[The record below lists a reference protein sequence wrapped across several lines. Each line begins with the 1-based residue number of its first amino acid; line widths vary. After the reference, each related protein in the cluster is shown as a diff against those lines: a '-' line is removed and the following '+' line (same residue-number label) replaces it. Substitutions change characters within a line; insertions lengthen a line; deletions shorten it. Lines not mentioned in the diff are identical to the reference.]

1 MKMRAV
7 ILSEYGGSD
16 VLRVAE
22 VPTPR
27 PGDGQ
32 IRIRVAAAALNPAD
46 ALIRS
51 GALASRVP
59 AQEHYVPGLD
69 VAGTVDALGGGVRG
83 FAVGDAVIGLSDW
96 PDTQAGTHAEYVV
109 LPATAVAA
117 APRHA
122 SPVQAATLPLNGL
135 TAWQALDLLAAADG
149 ATVAVTGAAGA
160 VGGYLV
166 ELAAARG
173 LRVVAVAGS
182 QDQELVRELGATL
195 FVPRSEDPAAAIRAT
210 VPGGVT
216 GLIDAAALGG
226 SVIGAVEDG
235 GTFVSVR
242 GAGPAAERGIRV
254 SQVRVHSDAVQLA
267 ELAALADAGGVTLR
281 VDRTMPFAEAAAAHD
296 ALASRGLRGRIVLV
310 PQWN

>member
-7 ILSEYGGSD
+7 ILSAYGGSD

-22 VPTPR
+22 VPTPQ

-32 IRIRVAAAALNPAD
+32 VRIRVAAAALNPAD

-96 PDTQAGTHAEYVV
+96 PQTLAGTHAEYVV
-109 LPATAVAA
+109 LPSTAIAA

-149 ATVAVTGAAGA
+149 ATVAITGAAGA

-182 QDQELVRELGATL
+182 QDRELVHELGATL
-195 FVPRSEDPAAAIRAT
+195 FVPRSQDPAAAIRAA
-210 VPGGVT
+210 VPGGVG

-226 SVIGAVEDG
+226 AVIGAVEDG
-235 GTFVSVR
+235 GAFVSVL

-281 VDRTMPFAEAAAAHD
+281 VDRTMPFSEAAAAHD
-296 ALASRGLRGRIVLV
+296 ALASRGRRGRIVLV
-310 PQWN
+310 PPSN

>member
-1 MKMRAV
+1 MRAV
-7 ILSEYGGSD
+7 IVSEYGGPE

-22 VPTPR
+22 VPVPE

-59 AQEHYVPGLD
+59 VRDYYIPGLD
-69 VAGTVDALGGGVRG
+69 VAGTIDALGAGVSG

-117 APRHA
+117 APRRA
-122 SPVQAATLPLNGL
+122 RPVEAATLPLNGL
-135 TAWQALDLLAAADG
+135 TAWQALDLLGAADG
-149 ATVAVTGAAGA
+149 ATVAITGAAGA

-166 ELAAARG
+166 ELAVARG
-173 LRVVAVAGS
+173 LRAVAVAAP
-182 QDQELVRELGATL
+182 QDEELVREFGADV
-195 FVPRSEDPAAAIRAT
+195 FVARSENPTAAIRAA
-210 VPGGVT
+210 VPGGVD

-226 SVIGAVEDG
+226 SVIGAVRDG
-235 GTFVSVR
+235 GAFVSVL
-242 GAGPAAERGIRV
+242 GAGPGAERGIRV
-254 SQVRVHSDAVQLA
+254 SQIRVHSDAARLA
-267 ELAALADAGGVTLR
+267 ELTALADVGGLTLR
-281 VDRTMPFAEAAAAHD
+281 VARTMPFAEAAAAHES
-296 ALASRGLRGRIVLV
+296 LAARGLRGRIVLV
-310 PQWN
+310 P

>member
-1 MKMRAV
+1 M
-7 ILSEYGGSD
+7 SEYGGSD

-22 VPTPR
+22 VPAPE

-59 AQEHYVPGLD
+59 VQDYYVPGLD
-69 VAGTVDALGGGVRG
+69 VAGTIDALGGGVRG

-109 LPATAVAA
+109 LPVTAVAA

-122 SPVQAATLPLNGL
+122 SPIEAATLPLNGL
-135 TAWQALDLLAAADG
+135 TAWQALDLLGAADG
-149 ATVAVTGAAGA
+149 ATVAITGAAGA

-166 ELAAARG
+166 ELAVARG
-173 LRVVAVAGS
+173 LRAVAVAGP
-182 QDQELVRELGATL
+182 QDEELVRKFGADI
-195 FVPRSEDPAAAIRAT
+195 FVPRSKDPTAAIRTA
-210 VPGGVT
+210 VPGGVD

-226 SVIGAVEDG
+226 PVIGAVRDG
-235 GTFVSVR
+235 GAFVSVR
-242 GAGPAAERGIRV
+242 GAGPGAERGIRI
-254 SQVRVHSDAVQLA
+254 SQIQVHSDAVRLA
-267 ELAALADAGGVTLR
+267 ELAALADIGGLTLR

-310 PQWN
+310 P

>member
-1 MKMRAV
+1 MRAV

>member
-1 MKMRAV
+1 M
-7 ILSEYGGSD
+7 
-16 VLRVAE
+16 LRVAE
-22 VPTPR
+22 VPAPE
-27 PGDGQ
+27 PGGGQ

-51 GALASRVP
+51 GALASRIPVLD
-59 AQEHYVPGLD
+59 HYVPGLD
-69 VAGTVDALGGGVRG
+69 VAGTIDALGDDVHG

-96 PDTQAGTHAEYVV
+96 PETQAGTHAEYVV

-122 SPVQAATLPLNGL
+122 SAVEAATLPLNGL
-135 TAWQALDLLAAADG
+135 TARQALDLLDAADG

-182 QDQELVRELGATL
+182 QDQELVSELGAAL
-195 FVPRSEDPAAAIRAT
+195 FVPRSADPVAAIRAA
-210 VPGGVT
+210 VPGGVA

-226 SVIGAVEDG
+226 SVVGAVEDG
-235 GTFVSVR
+235 GTFVSVL

-254 SQVRVHSDAVQLA
+254 AQVRVHSDAVHLA
-267 ELAALADAGGVTLR
+267 ELAALADAGRVTLR
-281 VDRTMPFAEAAAAHD
+281 VDRTMPFTAAAAAHD
-296 ALASRGLRGRIVLV
+296 ALASGGLRGRIVLV
-310 PQWN
+310 P

>member
-1 MKMRAV
+1 MRAV
-7 ILSEYGGSD
+7 IVSEYGGSD

-22 VPTPR
+22 VPAPE

-32 IRIRVAAAALNPAD
+32 VRIRVAAAALNPAD

-59 AQEHYVPGLD
+59 ERDYYIPGLD
-69 VAGTVDALGGGVRG
+69 VAGTIDALGGGVDG
-83 FAVGDAVIGLSDW
+83 FAMGEAVIGLSDW

-122 SPVQAATLPLNGL
+122 RPAEAATLPLNGL
-135 TAWQALDLLAAADG
+135 TAWQALDLLGAAEG
-149 ATVAVTGAAGA
+149 ATVAITGAAGA

-173 LRVVAVAGS
+173 LRAVAVAGP
-182 QDQELVRELGATL
+182 QDEELVRKFGADV
-195 FVPRSEDPAAAIRAT
+195 FVPRSDDPTAAIRAA
-210 VPGGVT
+210 VPGGVD
-216 GLIDAAALGG
+216 GLIDAAALGA
-226 SVIGAVEDG
+226 SVLGAVRDG
-235 GTFVSVR
+235 GAFVSVR
-242 GAGPAAERGIRV
+242 GAGPDEERGIRISRV
-254 SQVRVHSDAVQLA
+254 QVRGDGARLA
-267 ELAALADAGGVTLR
+267 ELAALADAGGLTLR

-310 PQWN
+310 P

>member
-1 MKMRAV
+1 MRAV
-7 ILSEYGGSD
+7 IVSEYGGPD

-22 VPTPR
+22 VPAPE

-59 AQEHYVPGLD
+59 VQDYYIPGLD
-69 VAGTVDALGGGVRG
+69 VAGTIDALGGGVRG

-122 SPVQAATLPLNGL
+122 SPIEAATLPLNGL
-135 TAWQALDLLAAADG
+135 TAWQALDLLGAADG
-149 ATVAVTGAAGA
+149 ATVAITGAAGA

-166 ELAAARG
+166 ELAVARG
-173 LRVVAVAGS
+173 LRTVAVAGP
-182 QDQELVRELGATL
+182 QDEGLVRKFGADI
-195 FVPRSEDPAAAIRAT
+195 FVPRSEDPTAAIRAA
-210 VPGGVT
+210 VSGGVD

-226 SVIGAVEDG
+226 SVIGAVRDG
-235 GTFVSVR
+235 GAFVSVR
-242 GAGPAAERGIRV
+242 GAGPGAERGIRI
-254 SQVRVHSDAVQLA
+254 SQIQVHSDTVRLA
-267 ELAALADAGGVTLR
+267 ELAALADVGGLTLR

-310 PQWN
+310 P

>member
-1 MKMRAV
+1 M
-7 ILSEYGGSD
+7 SEYGGSD

-22 VPTPR
+22 VPTPE

-32 IRIRVAAAALNPAD
+32 IRVRVSAAALNPAD

-59 AQEHYVPGLD
+59 AQDHYVPGLD

-96 PDTQAGTHAEYVV
+96 PETQAGTHAEYVV
-109 LPATAVAA
+109 LPATAVTT

-122 SPVQAATLPLNGL
+122 TPVQAATLALNGL
-135 TAWQALDLLAAADG
+135 TAWQALDLLAPTEGD
-149 ATVAVTGAAGA
+149 TVAVTGAAGA

-166 ELAAARG
+166 ELAVTRG
-173 LRVVAVAGS
+173 LRVVAVAGP
-182 QDQELVRELGATL
+182 QDEELVRGFGADL
-195 FVPRSEDPAAAIRAT
+195 FVPRSDNPTAAIRAA
-210 VPGGVT
+210 VPGGVA
-216 GLIDAAALGG
+216 GLIDTAALGG
-226 SVIGAVEDG
+226 SAIGAVGDG
-235 GTFVSVR
+235 GTFVSVL

-254 SQVRVHSDAVQLA
+254 SQVRVHSDAEQLA
-267 ELAALADAGGVTLR
+267 ELARLADAGRVSLR
-281 VDRTMPFAEAAAAHD
+281 VDRTMPFSEAGAAHD

-310 PQWN
+310 P

>member
-1 MKMRAV
+1 MRAV

-16 VLRVAE
+16 VLRVVE
-22 VPTPR
+22 VPTPE

-32 IRIRVAAAALNPAD
+32 VRIRVAAAALNPAD

-59 AQEHYVPGLD
+59 VRDYYIPGLD
-69 VAGTVDALGGGVRG
+69 VAGTVDALGADVHG
-83 FAVGDAVIGLSDW
+83 FTVGDTVIGLSDW

-122 SPVQAATLPLNGL
+122 SPVEAATLPLNGL

-149 ATVAVTGAAGA
+149 ATVAITGAAGA

-166 ELAAARG
+166 ELATARG

-182 QDQELVRELGATL
+182 QDEGLVRKLGATV
-195 FVPRSEDPAAAIRAT
+195 FVRRSADPAAAIRAA
-210 VPGGVT
+210 VPGGVA
-216 GLIDAAALGG
+216 GLIDAAALNG
-226 SVIGAVEDG
+226 SVIGALADG
-235 GTFVSVR
+235 GTFVSVL
-242 GAGPAAERGIRV
+242 GSGPAAERGIRI

-267 ELAALADAGGVTLR
+267 ELATLADAGLVTLR
-281 VDRTMPFAEAAAAHD
+281 VDREMPLSEAAAAHD

-310 PQWN
+310 P

>member
-1 MKMRAV
+1 MRAV

-22 VPTPR
+22 VPTPQ

-69 VAGTVDALGGGVRG
+69 VAGTVDALGAGVRG

-96 PDTQAGTHAEYVV
+96 PETRAGTHAEYVV

-122 SPVQAATLPLNGL
+122 SPAQAATLPLNGL

-182 QDQELVRELGATL
+182 QDRELVSELGATL
-195 FVPRSEDPAAAIRAT
+195 FVPRSADPAAAIRTT

-235 GTFVSVR
+235 GTFVSVL
-242 GAGPAAERGIRV
+242 GAGPAPERGIRV

-267 ELAALADAGGVTLR
+267 QLATLADAGRVTLR
-281 VDRTMPFAEAAAAHD
+281 VDRTMPFTEAAAAHD
-296 ALASRGLRGRIVLV
+296 ALASRGRRGRIVLV
-310 PQWN
+310 PPSS